1 MASVR
6 EETGLSV
13 YRKLLVELSL
23 ELSTKDLETLKYAA
37 VDFIPLGRTE
47 NMGSGLQ
54 FFDALEQDMRIGPR
68 NLTLLQDMFKTIFR
82 VDLAQRIQAF
92 SKERAKFEADGNPNK
107 IVSDKY
113 RLLHGWWARTIF
125 IHELWRIANERVSA
139 ANEWVFDSS
148 QQVNKIVQA
157 NQPWSNLFIIWVL
170 RYYKCL

>member
-107 IVSDKY
+107 IVSDKEEY
-113 RLLHGWWARTIF
+113 CRISKDGSCLQ
-125 IHELWRIANERVSA
+125 LWNANGAVCS
-139 ANEWVFDSS
+139 FQMISS
-148 QQVNKIVQA
+148 
-157 NQPWSNLFIIWVL
+157 LFV
-170 RYYKCL
+170 

>member
-1 MASVR
+1 MACVR

-37 VDFIPLGRTE
+37 VDFIPLGKTE

-68 NLTLLQDMFKTIFR
+68 NLTLLQDMFETIFR

-92 SKERAKFEADGNPNK
+92 SNERAKFEADGNPKKLYLIKKN
-107 IVSDKY
+107 IAEY
-113 RLLHGWWARTIF
+113 PRTEAVYNSGMRMAPF
-125 IHELWRIANERVSA
+125 V
-139 ANEWVFDSS
+139 
-148 QQVNKIVQA
+148 
-157 NQPWSNLFIIWVL
+157 LF
-170 RYYKCL
+170 R